1 MKLNET
7 KPYLETSGELE
18 EQFFSIQDTGMI
30 FDILRNKMYGNP
42 ILAIAREISCNAR
55 DAHREVGTPDVP
67 IHIHIPN
74 NLERYYKIRDFGPGI
89 SPDRMANVFIKYTAS
104 TKRNDNIQTGGFGLG
119 AKTPFSYSESFSI
132 TTNYNGVQYSYS
144 CNIDETKVGK
154 LLLLSETPTKEPNG
168 TEIQIPVLPK
178 DFQAFATWT
187 EQACRHWEVKPVI
200 KGGTIDWQTPSKI
213 LEGNGWAIVQD
224 NNYNYYNRDC
234 KIVIDGI
241 EYPLDLESLK
251 KYADASLIES
261 AHGKFI
267 MYFGIGELSLSANRE
282 QIHLDE
288 KTQKIIRQRLV
299 IIQKEIKQSVK
310 EKIDALPNL
319 WEANVFYRKELKKAF
334 HNYNFLGT
342 FTWNGVVLGE
352 SYITTNC
359 PIYSFTKGKYSR
371 KHGTDP
377 NKLSRSTG
385 QHFNF
390 EENSILYVNDLS
402 IKEPTPR
409 HVKLAFDNDKDLK
422 TVYVICP
429 TDKVTIQDL
438 NDKINLDKMDP
449 KNLSSITKATSRNY
463 TSATARLLVFKFD
476 AKSAAFRQVS
486 YSSIEEDTNSKVL
499 CTLSKV
505 GYPTPSR
512 VATLK
517 NNQQVASQ
525 SFRTL
530 LAKFPNVSFY
540 GVDSDAPADRVEEEF
555 SDFEDIQDFI
565 QEKILD
571 QNNIDYVQLRFA
583 LNHSY
588 RSGRLS
594 RYEPEIVKEI
604 NNDKSVFTKL
614 FLLRKKIKTIAE
626 QDKGLLDVYE
636 AINGE
641 IAPAELTKFAKE
653 NPSMDID
660 ALESKF
666 DTQYQLL
673 KHIQTYNLDD
683 ALSSVVSYINLVDKE
698 LGDK

>member
-7 KPYLETSGELE
+7 KPYLETSGDME

-30 FDILRNKMYGNP
+30 FDILRNKMYSNP

-55 DAHREVGTPDVP
+55 DAHREVGTPEVP

-74 NLERYYKIRDFGPGI
+74 NLEKYYKIRDFGPGI

-132 TTNYNGVQYSYS
+132 TTNYNGMQYSYS

-187 EQACRHWEVKPVI
+187 EQACRHWDVKPII
-200 KGGTIDWQTPSKI
+200 KGGTIDWQVPEKI

-234 KIVIDGI
+234 KIIIDGI

-261 AHGKFI
+261 AHGKFL
-267 MYFGIGELSLSANRE
+267 MYFNIGELSLSANRE

-299 IIQKEIKQSVK
+299 IIQKELRQTIKD
-310 EKIDALPNL
+310 KIDALPNL
-319 WEANVFYRKELKKAF
+319 WEANIFYRKDMKKAF
-334 HNYNFLGT
+334 HNLNFLGA
-342 FTWNGVVLGE
+342 FSWKGIVLTD
-352 SYITTNC
+352 SYVQTTC
-359 PIYSFTKGKYSR
+359 PVYSFSKGKYSR
-371 KHGTDP
+371 KYGTNND
-377 NKLSRSTG
+377 KLSRSTG

-390 EENSILYVNDLS
+390 EENSELYINDLP

-409 HVKLAFDNDKDLK
+409 HVKLAFDNNKNLK
-422 TVYVICP
+422 TLYIVCP
-429 TDKVTIQDL
+429 TDTCTLQVL
-438 NDKINLDKMDP
+438 NDKINLDKMAP
-449 KNLSSITKATSRNY
+449 KKLSSITKATARNY
-463 TSATARLLVFKFD
+463 TPAASRLLIFKFD
-476 AKSAAFRQVS
+476 SKAGAFRQVS
-486 YSSIEEDTNSKVL
+486 YSSLDEDTNSKVL
-499 CTLSKV
+499 CTLNKV

-512 VATLK
+512 VAMIK
-517 NNQQVASQ
+517 NNQQMSSL
-525 SFRTL
+525 SFKTIL
-530 LAKFPNVSFY
+530 SKFPNHSFY

-571 QNNIDYVQLRFA
+571 QNNIDYVQLRYA
-583 LNHSY
+583 INHSY
-588 RSGRLS
+588 HNNRLT
-594 RYEPEIVKEI
+594 RYEADIVKEL
-604 NNDKSVFTKL
+604 NNDKSIFTKL
-614 FLLRKKIKTIAE
+614 FFLRKKIKSIAE
-626 QDKGLLDVYE
+626 QDKGLLEVYE
-636 AINGE
+636 ALNGE
-641 IAPAELTKFAKE
+641 ISPSDLSKFAKD
-653 NPSMDID
+653 NPSMDIE
-660 ALESKF
+660 ALEAKYDS
-666 DTQYQLL
+666 QYQLL
-673 KHIQTYNLDD
+673 KHIQTYNLED
-683 ALSSVVSYINLVDKE
+683 ALSSIVSYINLVDKE